1 MKLLRLC
8 KVDVFFVINDDD
20 EFRKCYWRKKKLWE
34 IERFYGVFSFCIYLV
49 YDSLLMMIRIELN
62 KLSNFNLV
70 YDSFCIYLV
79 YDSILWIWIYVQM
92 LKDCINGLRF
102 IN

>member
-20 EFRKCYWRKKKLWE
+20 EFRKCYWRKIKLRE

-70 YDSFCIYLV
+70 YDS
-79 YDSILWIWIYVQM
+79 ILWIWIYVQM